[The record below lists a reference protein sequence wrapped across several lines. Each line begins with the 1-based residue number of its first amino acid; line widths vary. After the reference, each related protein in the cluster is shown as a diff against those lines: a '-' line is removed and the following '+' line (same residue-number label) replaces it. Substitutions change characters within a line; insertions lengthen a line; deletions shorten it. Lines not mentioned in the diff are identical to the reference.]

1 MWDPRG
7 SYADSAATSDKT
19 GVKTARESKVIRS
32 TFSNLH
38 TLQFPRPR
46 RPAPSLSLQSTARR
60 RRRGG
65 PRRCLPT
72 AARASRRRGRTFPRS
87 ALEPSQSQRPTDN
100 RRPVAGSRQLLQC
113 KAPFLNLQHCNF
125 PAPRANNGLEWK
137 WKGSGSLINLIRRRG
152 CPEDEPLGE
161 ASPADRRLAGAIVGA
176 GSDDSKEEER
186 EQKATGHWPC
196 CCHGSVPL
204 KSRRLKVWAFVNGGH
219 RRPLLNRDAIRGNGR
234 RSELRERAERRED
247 VKYGSSGGTT
257 ATA

>member
-100 RRPVAGSRQLLQC
+100 RRPVAGSRQLLQEELLE
-113 KAPFLNLQHCNF
+113 PMGRVL
-125 PAPRANNGLEWK
+125 GEWK